1 MTKIATP
8 LADAFVADIHAA
20 FPGQVKEI
28 RFIYNGAGDD
38 GWFDDY
44 QIDLLGDDNQN
55 MTGWWVDSIQKG
67 MIQQWDGTPVKQAL
81 IDKAKR
87 MQEIQAKHSIPD
99 IYDELGEI
107 LCNRYPGWEIN
118 DGGSGAFIYRQN
130 GRRIHEHSENII
142 TTNDMEDPF

>member
-44 QIDLLGDDNQN
+44 QIDLLDNDN
-55 MTGWWVDSIQKG
+55 MTGWWVDSVQKG
-67 MIQQWDGTPVKQAL
+67 MIMKWDNTPIKQEM
-81 IDKAKR
+81 IDKANR
-87 MQEIQAKHSIPD
+87 MHELQAKHSIPD
-99 IYDELGEI
+99 IYRELGEI
-107 LCNRYPGWEIN
+107 LCDRYPGWEIN
-118 DGGSGAFIYRQN
+118 DGGSGAFIYCQN
-130 GRRIHEHSENII
+130 GRRIHEHTENIM

>member
-1 MTKIATP
+1 MTKIETP

-20 FPGQVKEI
+20 FPNQVKEI

-44 QIDLLGDDNQN
+44 QIELLDNDN
-55 MTGWWVDSIQKG
+55 MTGWWVDSVQKG
-67 MIQQWDGTPVKQAL
+67 MIQKWWDGTNLKQEL
-81 IDKAKR
+81 IDKANR
-87 MQEIQAKHSIPD
+87 LHEIQSKHSIPN
-99 IYDELGEI
+99 IYNELGEI

-130 GRRIHEHSENII
+130 GRRIHEHSENIM
-142 TTNDMEDPF
+142 TTNEMEDPF